1 MARSRN
7 GRRRE
12 DHTDMAFVI
21 AGIFACLVVAVIE
34 DVSQSATSSS
44 TARVWH
50 VHPVSVFV
58 GTLTFIGLLY
68 FLQRMNDRKHAL
80 LYLEPY
86 ALLLVLS
93 GANLAVKVN
102 SAWLLPVVA
111 ISIAWSVLQVRRLR
125 DRRSALHRSSDEK

>member
-1 MARSRN
+1 
-7 GRRRE
+7 
-12 DHTDMAFVI
+12 
-21 AGIFACLVVAVIE
+21 
-34 DVSQSATSSS
+34 
-44 TARVWH
+44 
-50 VHPVSVFV
+50 
-58 GTLTFIGLLY
+58 
-68 FLQRMNDRKHAL
+68 MNDRKHAL

-125 DRRSALHRSSDEK
+125 DRRSALHRSSDAK